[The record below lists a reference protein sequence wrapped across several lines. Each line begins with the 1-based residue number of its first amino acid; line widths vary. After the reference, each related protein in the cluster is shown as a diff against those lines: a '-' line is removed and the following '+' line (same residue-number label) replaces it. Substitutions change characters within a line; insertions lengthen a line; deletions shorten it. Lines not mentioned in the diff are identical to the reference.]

1 MRVLLSVF
9 IEIGRSPECMPI
21 QSLKK
26 YNIERGEQRREGERR
41 GEKEGNLARIPL
53 ATQEEDSSCLCDKV
67 GRGHA
72 AHGAVDG
79 ALATVIRVTTARR
92 AKTDYTA
99 TNLKLNQPFVLSS
112 PLLTPPHPS
121 SLLLTPPHPSSPL
134 LTPPHPSSPLLT
146 PPHPS
151 SPLLTPPH
159 PSSPLL
165 TPPHPSSPLL
175 TPPHPSSPL
184 LTPPHPSSPLL
195 APPHPSSPLTYQ
207 TKTWHVRDLSA
218 SAARRGGAVLVYAL
232 VRRGQRDEAER
243 EGGGVVWEER
253 GRERG
258 GRGGGGKGLLR

>member
-92 AKTDYTA
+92 AKADYTA
-99 TNLKLNQPFVLSS
+99 TNLKLNQPFVFSS
-112 PLLTPPHPS
+112 SLLIPPHPSSSLLIPHPS
-121 SLLLTPPHPSSPL
+121 SLLLPPPPSSSLLIPPHPSSPL
-134 LTPPHPSSPLLT
+134 LTPPRPSSPLLT
-146 PPHPS
+146 PPR
-151 SPLLTPPH
+151 
-159 PSSPLL
+159 
-165 TPPHPSSPLL
+165 PSSPLL

-195 APPHPSSPLTYQ
+195 APPHPSSPLLAPSSPLLTPPHPSSPLLTPYIPNKDLACWRSVR
-207 TKTWHVRDLSA
+207 TRGTAWWCSTGIRSGTTW
-218 SAARRGGAVLVYAL
+218 AAR
-232 VRRGQRDEAER
+232 
-243 EGGGVVWEER
+243 
-253 GRERG
+253 
-258 GRGGGGKGLLR
+258 